1 MRAVLA
7 TAVAALAVA
16 APAAALSIP
25 KDASLSLTRLAGQ
38 AKAADTAKSC
48 QAGSRK
54 KVVILKSGHPQVV
67 ACEQP
72 PKSNLLSPSSAAKA
86 TAAALGVL
94 G

>member
-25 KDASLSLTRLAGQ
+25 KDASLSLARAAGQ
-38 AKAADTAKSC
+38 TRTADTAKSC

-54 KVVILKSGHPQVV
+54 KVILKSGHPQVV

>member
-7 TAVAALAVA
+7 SAVAALAVA

-25 KDASLSLTRLAGQ
+25 KDASLSLARAAGQ
-38 AKAADTAKSC
+38 AKGADTAKSC

-54 KVVILKSGHPQVV
+54 KVILKSGHPQVV

-72 PKSNLLSPSSAAKA
+72 PKSDLLSPNSVAKA